1 MKTRSGNNYEYGI
14 KTLSSK
20 MDIDKIK
27 KKKNCKGIKSNNEEF
42 DCLINLFSKKLFIN
56 EVSEIKEDNSFEFI
70 INNFD
75 KLCSLKTVKKKKRNI
90 LCWVKKRKKRKK
102 RKKKKN
108 KKN

>member
-27 KKKNCKGIKSNNEEF
+27 KKKNCKGIKSNNDDF
-42 DCLINLFSKKLFIN
+42 DGLINLFSKKLFIN
-56 EVSEIKEDNSFEFI
+56 EVNEIKEDNSLEFI

-75 KLCSLKTVKKKKRNI
+75 TLCSLKTVKKKKKYPM
-90 LCWVKKRKKRKK
+90 LGKK

>member
-14 KTLSSK
+14 ITLSSK

-27 KKKNCKGIKSNNEEF
+27 KKKNCKGIKSNNDEF
-42 DCLINLFSKKLFIN
+42 NCLINLFGKNLFIN
-56 EVSEIKEDNSFEFI
+56 EVSEIKEENSLEFI

-75 KLCSLKTVKKKKRNI
+75 KLCSLKTVKKKKYPM
-90 LCWVKKRKKRKK
+90 LGKKRQ
-102 RKKKKN
+102 KKKN